1 MLIVILLVFKKR
13 INITSSFHYHIL
25 FSVPLS
31 LSLKLQSNGGATSI
45 NSTGSAKKA
54 HYLLN
59 LIADQF
65 WGNLLLCSMCYFSHW
80 SCGFLLLN
88 SQFLIN
94 YDLALL
100 NIYIVWQEVYG

>member
-1 MLIVILLVFKKR
+1 MAVQ
-13 INITSSFHYHIL
+13 
-25 FSVPLS
+25 
-31 LSLKLQSNGGATSI
+31 LQLTPQDLP
-45 NSTGSAKKA
+45 KKA

-100 NIYIVWQEVYG
+100 NIYIVWQKVYG